1 MHTAYLSLG
10 SNLGDRQKNLETAL
24 SQIAECEGV
33 QILKCSAWLENPAI
47 EEAGPNPFLNGVI
60 KISVNLSPIELLKQL
75 QRIELSID
83 SNRAERGRKS
93 ARIIDID
100 ILLFDRLKL
109 DSAELTIPHPRM
121 LSRNFVLKPLDEI
134 EPKIVQETVYSYFK
148 LKPEYKIRRM
158 MLSDLDEVSIIEA
171 DAYGEVH
178 WTRDN
183 FVSELDNTVGDYNVL
198 YKDGTIAERASSRLR
213 RTNDRSVRVISG
225 DAEDASHVSGSYPSK
240 QKYKLDSSSLHED
253 HEDDENA
260 EIEVRQRC
268 QNENEILGY
277 LGSWMIIDEMHITTI
292 ATAKNHTRKGVAEA
306 LLIAQI
312 FKALEQNIKALTL
325 EVRVSNIKAQ
335 GLYEKYLFK
344 RQGIRKRYYEDT
356 LESALIMW
364 TEDINSDE
372 FQKNFR
378 ERLVELVN
386 KSELFDK

>member
-60 KISVNLSPIELLKQL
+60 KISVNLSPIELLKEL

-83 SNRAERGRKS
+83 CTRAERGRKS

-121 LSRNFVLKPLDEI
+121 FSRNFVLKPLDEI

-158 MLSDLDEVSIIEA
+158 MLSDLDQVSIIEA

-198 YKDGTIAERASSRLR
+198 YKD
-213 RTNDRSVRVISG
+213 
-225 DAEDASHVSGSYPSK
+225 
-240 QKYKLDSSSLHED
+240 
-253 HEDDENA
+253 
-260 EIEVRQRC
+260 
-268 QNENEILGY
+268 ENEILGY

-306 LLIAQI
+306 LLIAHI
-312 FKALEQNIKALTL
+312 FKALGQNIKALTL

-386 KSELFDK
+386 KSELFDQ

>member
-24 SQIAECEGV
+24 SQIAQCEGV
-33 QILKCSAWLENPAI
+33 KILKCSTWLENPAI

-60 KISVNLSPIELLKQL
+60 KISVNLSPIELLKEL

-100 ILLFDRLKL
+100 ILLFDRLKI
-109 DSAELTIPHPRM
+109 DSVDLTIPHPRM
-121 LSRNFVLKPLDEI
+121 LNRNFVLKPLDEI
-134 EPKIVQETVYSYFK
+134 EPKIVQETVYSFFK

-158 MLSDLDEVSIIEA
+158 MLSDLDQVCIIEA

-198 YKDGTIAERASSRLR
+198 YK
-213 RTNDRSVRVISG
+213 
-225 DAEDASHVSGSYPSK
+225 
-240 QKYKLDSSSLHED
+240 
-253 HEDDENA
+253 
-260 EIEVRQRC
+260 
-268 QNENEILGY
+268 NENEILGY

-378 ERLVELVN
+378 ERLIELVN
-386 KSELFDK
+386 KSELFNQ

>member
-10 SNLGDRQKNLETAL
+10 SNLGNRQKNLETAL
-24 SQIAECEGV
+24 SQIAECKGV
-33 QILKCSAWLENPAI
+33 KILKCSTWLENPAI

-75 QRIELSID
+75 QRIELHID
-83 SNRAERGRKS
+83 CNRAERGRKS

-134 EPKIVQETVYSYFK
+134 EPKIVQETVYSFFK

-198 YKDGTIAERASSRLR
+198 YK
-213 RTNDRSVRVISG
+213 
-225 DAEDASHVSGSYPSK
+225 Y
-240 QKYKLDSSSLHED
+240 
-253 HEDDENA
+253 
-260 EIEVRQRC
+260 
-268 QNENEILGY
+268 ENEILGY

-312 FKALEQNIKALTL
+312 FKALEHNIKALTL

>member
-33 QILKCSAWLENPAI
+33 KILKCSAWLENPAI

-60 KISVNLSPIELLKQL
+60 KISVNLSPIELLKEL
-75 QRIELSID
+75 QRIELNID
-83 SNRAERGRKS
+83 CNRAERGRKS

-134 EPKIVQETVYSYFK
+134 EPKIVQETVYSFFK

-158 MLSDLDEVSIIEA
+158 MLSDLDQICIIEA

-198 YKDGTIAERASSRLR
+198 YKDE
-213 RTNDRSVRVISG
+213 
-225 DAEDASHVSGSYPSK
+225 K
-240 QKYKLDSSSLHED
+240 
-253 HEDDENA
+253 
-260 EIEVRQRC
+260 
-268 QNENEILGY
+268 EILGY

>member
-60 KISVNLSPIELLKQL
+60 KISVNLSPIELLKEL

-121 LSRNFVLKPLDEI
+121 FSRNFVLKPLDEI
-134 EPKIVQETVYSYFK
+134 EPKIVQETVYSFFK

-198 YKDGTIAERASSRLR
+198 YKDG
-213 RTNDRSVRVISG
+213 
-225 DAEDASHVSGSYPSK
+225 
-240 QKYKLDSSSLHED
+240 
-253 HEDDENA
+253 
-260 EIEVRQRC
+260 
-268 QNENEILGY
+268 NEILGY

-378 ERLVELVN
+378 ERLIELVN

>member
-60 KISVNLSPIELLKQL
+60 KISVNLSPIELLKEL

-83 SNRAERGRKS
+83 CNRAERGRKS

-158 MLSDLDEVSIIEA
+158 MLSDLDQVSIIEA

-198 YKDGTIAERASSRLR
+198 YK
-213 RTNDRSVRVISG
+213 
-225 DAEDASHVSGSYPSK
+225 
-240 QKYKLDSSSLHED
+240 
-253 HEDDENA
+253 
-260 EIEVRQRC
+260 
-268 QNENEILGY
+268 NENEILGY

-312 FKALEQNIKALTL
+312 FKALGQNIKALTL

-386 KSELFDK
+386 KSELFDQ

>member
-60 KISVNLSPIELLKQL
+60 KISVNLSPIELLKEL

-121 LSRNFVLKPLDEI
+121 FSRNFVLKPLDEI
-134 EPKIVQETVYSYFK
+134 EPKIVQETVYSFFK

-198 YKDGTIAERASSRLR
+198 YKDG
-213 RTNDRSVRVISG
+213 
-225 DAEDASHVSGSYPSK
+225 
-240 QKYKLDSSSLHED
+240 
-253 HEDDENA
+253 
-260 EIEVRQRC
+260 
-268 QNENEILGY
+268 NEILGY

>member
-33 QILKCSAWLENPAI
+33 KILKCSAWLENPAI

-60 KISVNLSPIELLKQL
+60 KISVNLSPIELLKEL
-75 QRIELSID
+75 QRIELNID
-83 SNRAERGRKS
+83 CNRAERGRKS

-134 EPKIVQETVYSYFK
+134 EPKIVQETVYSFFK

-158 MLSDLDEVSIIEA
+158 MLSDLDEVCIIEA

-198 YKDGTIAERASSRLR
+198 YKD
-213 RTNDRSVRVISG
+213 
-225 DAEDASHVSGSYPSK
+225 
-240 QKYKLDSSSLHED
+240 
-253 HEDDENA
+253 
-260 EIEVRQRC
+260 
-268 QNENEILGY
+268 ENEILGY

-378 ERLVELVN
+378 ERLIELVN
-386 KSELFDK
+386 KSELFDQ

>member
-10 SNLGDRQKNLETAL
+10 SNLGDIQKNLETAL
-24 SQIAECEGV
+24 SQIAQCEGV
-33 QILKCSAWLENPAI
+33 KILKCSTWLENPAI

-60 KISVNLSPIELLKQL
+60 KISVNLSPIELLKEL

-100 ILLFDRLKL
+100 ILLFDRLKI
-109 DSAELTIPHPRM
+109 DSVDLTIPHPRM
-121 LSRNFVLKPLDEI
+121 LNRNFVLKPLDEI
-134 EPKIVQETVYSYFK
+134 EPKIVQETVYSFFK

-158 MLSDLDEVSIIEA
+158 MLSDLDQVCIIEA

-198 YKDGTIAERASSRLR
+198 YK
-213 RTNDRSVRVISG
+213 
-225 DAEDASHVSGSYPSK
+225 
-240 QKYKLDSSSLHED
+240 
-253 HEDDENA
+253 
-260 EIEVRQRC
+260 
-268 QNENEILGY
+268 NENEILGY

-378 ERLVELVN
+378 ERLIELVN
-386 KSELFDK
+386 KSELFNQ

>member
-10 SNLGDRQKNLETAL
+10 SNLGNRQKNLETAL
-24 SQIAECEGV
+24 SQIAECKGV
-33 QILKCSAWLENPAI
+33 KILKCSTWLENPAI

-60 KISVNLSPIELLKQL
+60 KISVNLSPLELLKEL
-75 QRIELSID
+75 QRIELNID
-83 SNRAERGRKS
+83 CNRAERGRKS

-134 EPKIVQETVYSYFK
+134 EPKIVQETVYSFFK

-198 YKDGTIAERASSRLR
+198 YKD
-213 RTNDRSVRVISG
+213 
-225 DAEDASHVSGSYPSK
+225 
-240 QKYKLDSSSLHED
+240 
-253 HEDDENA
+253 
-260 EIEVRQRC
+260 
-268 QNENEILGY
+268 ENEILGY

-312 FKALEQNIKALTL
+312 FKALEHNIKALTL

>member
-1 MHTAYLSLG
+1 
-10 SNLGDRQKNLETAL
+10 
-24 SQIAECEGV
+24 
-33 QILKCSAWLENPAI
+33 
-47 EEAGPNPFLNGVI
+47 
-60 KISVNLSPIELLKQL
+60 
-75 QRIELSID
+75 
-83 SNRAERGRKS
+83 
-93 ARIIDID
+93 
-100 ILLFDRLKL
+100 
-109 DSAELTIPHPRM
+109 M
-121 LSRNFVLKPLDEI
+121 LSRSFVLKPLDEI
-134 EPKIVQETVYSYFK
+134 EPKIVQETVYSFFK

-158 MLSDLDEVSIIEA
+158 MLSDLDQVSIIEA

-198 YKDGTIAERASSRLR
+198 YKD
-213 RTNDRSVRVISG
+213 
-225 DAEDASHVSGSYPSK
+225 
-240 QKYKLDSSSLHED
+240 
-253 HEDDENA
+253 
-260 EIEVRQRC
+260 
-268 QNENEILGY
+268 ENEILGY

-312 FKALEQNIKALTL
+312 FKALGQNIKALTL

-386 KSELFDK
+386 KSELFDQ

>member
-10 SNLGDRQKNLETAL
+10 SNLGDRQKNLEIAL
-24 SQIAECEGV
+24 SLIEKCEGV
-33 QILKCSAWLENPAI
+33 KILKCSAWLENPAI

-60 KISVNLSPIELLKQL
+60 KISVNSSPIELLKEL
-75 QRIELSID
+75 QRIELNID

-121 LSRNFVLKPLDEI
+121 FNRNFVLKPLDEI
-134 EPKIVQETVYSYFK
+134 EPKIVQETVYSFFK

-158 MLSDLDEVSIIEA
+158 MLSDLDQVCIIEA

-198 YKDGTIAERASSRLR
+198 YK
-213 RTNDRSVRVISG
+213 
-225 DAEDASHVSGSYPSK
+225 
-240 QKYKLDSSSLHED
+240 
-253 HEDDENA
+253 
-260 EIEVRQRC
+260 
-268 QNENEILGY
+268 NENEILGY

-292 ATAKNHTRKGVAEA
+292 ATAKDHTRKGVAEA

-378 ERLVELVN
+378 EKLVELVN
-386 KSELFDK
+386 KSELFDQ

>member
-33 QILKCSAWLENPAI
+33 KILKCSAWLENPAI

-60 KISVNLSPIELLKQL
+60 KISVNLSPTELLKEL

-83 SNRAERGRKS
+83 CNRAERGRKS

-158 MLSDLDEVSIIEA
+158 MLSDLDQVCIIEA

-198 YKDGTIAERASSRLR
+198 YK
-213 RTNDRSVRVISG
+213 
-225 DAEDASHVSGSYPSK
+225 
-240 QKYKLDSSSLHED
+240 
-253 HEDDENA
+253 
-260 EIEVRQRC
+260 
-268 QNENEILGY
+268 NENEILGY

-386 KSELFDK
+386 KSELFDQ

>member
-10 SNLGDRQKNLETAL
+10 SNLGNRQKNLETAL
-24 SQIAECEGV
+24 SQIAECKGV
-33 QILKCSAWLENPAI
+33 EILKCSTWLENPAI

-75 QRIELSID
+75 QRIELNID
-83 SNRAERGRKS
+83 CNRAERGRKS

-134 EPKIVQETVYSYFK
+134 EPKIVQETVYSFFK

-198 YKDGTIAERASSRLR
+198 YKDG
-213 RTNDRSVRVISG
+213 
-225 DAEDASHVSGSYPSK
+225 
-240 QKYKLDSSSLHED
+240 
-253 HEDDENA
+253 
-260 EIEVRQRC
+260 
-268 QNENEILGY
+268 NEILGY

>member
-10 SNLGDRQKNLETAL
+10 SNLGNRQKNLETAL
-24 SQIAECEGV
+24 SQIAECKGV
-33 QILKCSAWLENPAI
+33 KILKCSTWLENPAI

-60 KISVNLSPIELLKQL
+60 KISVNLSPLELLKEL
-75 QRIELSID
+75 QRIELNID
-83 SNRAERGRKS
+83 CNRAERGRKS

-134 EPKIVQETVYSYFK
+134 EPKIVQETVYSFFK

-158 MLSDLDEVSIIEA
+158 MLSDLDEVCIIEA

-198 YKDGTIAERASSRLR
+198 YKD
-213 RTNDRSVRVISG
+213 
-225 DAEDASHVSGSYPSK
+225 
-240 QKYKLDSSSLHED
+240 
-253 HEDDENA
+253 
-260 EIEVRQRC
+260 
-268 QNENEILGY
+268 ENEILGY

-312 FKALEQNIKALTL
+312 FKALEHNIKALTL

>member
-10 SNLGDRQKNLETAL
+10 SNLGNRQKNLETAL
-24 SQIAECEGV
+24 SQIAECKGV
-33 QILKCSAWLENPAI
+33 EILKCSTWLENQAI

-60 KISVNLSPIELLKQL
+60 KISVNLSPLELLKQL
-75 QRIELSID
+75 QRIELNID
-83 SNRAERGRKS
+83 CNRAERGRKS

-134 EPKIVQETVYSYFK
+134 EPKIVQETVYSFFK

-158 MLSDLDEVSIIEA
+158 MLSDLDEVCIIEA

-198 YKDGTIAERASSRLR
+198 YKDG
-213 RTNDRSVRVISG
+213 
-225 DAEDASHVSGSYPSK
+225 
-240 QKYKLDSSSLHED
+240 
-253 HEDDENA
+253 
-260 EIEVRQRC
+260 
-268 QNENEILGY
+268 NEILGY

>member
-33 QILKCSAWLENPAI
+33 KILKCSTWLENPAI

-60 KISVNLSPIELLKQL
+60 KISVNLSPIELLKEL
-75 QRIELSID
+75 QRIELNID
-83 SNRAERGRKS
+83 CNRAERGRKS

-134 EPKIVQETVYSYFK
+134 EPKIVQETVYSFFK

-158 MLSDLDEVSIIEA
+158 MLSDLDQVCIIEA

-198 YKDGTIAERASSRLR
+198 YKDG
-213 RTNDRSVRVISG
+213 
-225 DAEDASHVSGSYPSK
+225 
-240 QKYKLDSSSLHED
+240 
-253 HEDDENA
+253 
-260 EIEVRQRC
+260 
-268 QNENEILGY
+268 NEILGY

-386 KSELFDK
+386 KSELFDQ